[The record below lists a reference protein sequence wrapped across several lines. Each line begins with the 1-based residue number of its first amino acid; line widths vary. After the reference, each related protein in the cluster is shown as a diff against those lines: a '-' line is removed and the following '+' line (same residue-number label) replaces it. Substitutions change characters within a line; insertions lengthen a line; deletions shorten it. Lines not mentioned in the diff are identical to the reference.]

1 MILTACRVRLID
13 DGGFVR
19 TCFMVNFTINDRQLQ
34 VEEGKTVL
42 EVALEQGIKI
52 PTLCYHK
59 ELTPYGACRLCL
71 VEIIDGARTGL
82 EASCVYKVT
91 DGLKVKTDTER
102 VKKARKIVFELLMAR
117 CPDSEKITNLAAEYG
132 VTQTRIK
139 LKPKENCI
147 LCGLCVRVCAEISRR
162 HALSFS
168 GRGTRRKIE
177 TPFNKI
183 SEKCIGC
190 GACAYLCPVQAL
202 KIEEA

>member
-1 MILTACRVRLID
+1 MIYLRID
-13 DGGFVR
+13 D
-19 TCFMVNFTINDRQLQ
+19 QKLKA
-34 VEEGKTVL
+34 EEGETIF
-42 EVALEQGIKI
+42 EVATRNGIKI
-52 PTLCYHK
+52 PALCYHAGV
-59 ELTPYGACRLCL
+59 EAWGGCRLCS
-71 VEIIDGARTGL
+71 VEITKESWEGWSRLVVSCQYPAEKGL
-82 EASCVYKVT
+82 IVYT
-91 DGLKVKTDTER
+91 NSEKVKT
-102 VKKARKIVFELLMAR
+102 VRKTLVDLLLAR
-117 CPDSEKITNLAAEYG
+117 CPETEAVRELAAEYG
-132 VTQTRIK
+132 IEETSFVKRED
-139 LKPKENCI
+139 PDDCI